1 MVKALRNGRSA
12 RLMPANRSTGSENGV
27 RANIQVGGP
36 DKDIQTDAEVRHDKA
51 AAELMAKRPWSD
63 DVMTDKGY
71 DSENLR
77 HQIEE
82 QGLQTV
88 ILGKENSN
96 IGHDSMD
103 YKYRHQVENVFAGLK
118 HFGAIVRR

>member
-1 MVKALRNGRSA
+1 MTL
-12 RLMPANRSTGSENGV
+12 TG
-27 RANIQVGGP
+27 
-36 DKDIQTDAEVRHDKA
+36 AEVDHGKA
-51 AAELMAKRPWSD
+51 AAELMAKRPRSD
-63 DVMTDKGY
+63 DVMADKGD

-77 HQIEE
+77 NQIED
-82 QGLQTV
+82 QGPQAV
-88 ILGKENSN
+88 ISGKENSN

>member
-1 MVKALRNGRSA
+1 
-12 RLMPANRSTGSENGV
+12 
-27 RANIQVGGP
+27 
-36 DKDIQTDAEVRHDKA
+36 
-51 AAELMAKRPWSD
+51 MAKRPWSD

-82 QGLQTV
+82 QGSQTV
-88 ILGKENSN
+88 ILGKESSY